1 MYLTNMK
8 MFFSFPTPI
17 SDDDGMNN
25 GDNGENS
32 SNSSIDLQ
40 QMNNLRTQSLSGKGK
55 SFLRKR
61 KSKTKRPSESESSSS
76 WENKNSSLK
85 SKEKSEFMSIGE
97 DRYPKTPERRLKL
110 TIRVKRSPTT
120 SNSNSCSSFQQD
132 FECSNNGSDD
142 NEIQY
147 EILRTEGINSE
158 LSESESVPS
167 LHLGL
172 INKKPKHKKKHKH
185 KKSKYRRKYYDEE
198 KNNGNNLDLDAL
210 ALSRNDSEKIKNMN
224 FTNTKRVKL
233 MFGNEMKILNIP
245 ESIRN
250 DEVKNQVKDQAPS
263 EVMASPKSLIP
274 ASLAIPAKGILLTN
288 VFN

>member
-1 MYLTNMK
+1 
-8 MFFSFPTPI
+8 
-17 SDDDGMNN
+17 MNE
-25 GDNGENS
+25 DVGENS
-32 SNSSIDLQ
+32 NSSLELQ
-40 QMNNLRTQSLSGKGK
+40 QMNNLRNQSHSGKGK

-76 WENKNSSLK
+76 WENKQSSLK
-85 SKEKSEFMSIGE
+85 SKDKSEYGGSILSINE

-132 FECSNNGSDD
+132 FECSNNGMSGGSDD

-167 LHLGL
+167 LHLDM

-185 KKSKYRRKYYDEE
+185 KKSKYRRERKYYDDE
-198 KNNGNNLDLDAL
+198 KNGNGDSIGLDSLEL
-210 ALSRNDSEKIKNMN
+210 KNDSEKIKNMN

-245 ESIRN
+245 DNIGNESKSPPL
-250 DEVKNQVKDQAPS
+250 DPPPPTPTFVVG
-263 EVMASPKSLIP
+263 SPKAPLIP
-274 ASLAIPAKGILLTN
+274 TKGILLTN

>member
-1 MYLTNMK
+1 
-8 MFFSFPTPI
+8 
-17 SDDDGMNN
+17 
-25 GDNGENS
+25 
-32 SNSSIDLQ
+32 
-40 QMNNLRTQSLSGKGK
+40 MNNLRTQSLSGMGK

-76 WENKNSSLK
+76 WENNKSSLK
-85 SKEKSEFMSIGE
+85 SKEKSECMSFGE

-147 EILRTEGINSE
+147 EILRTEGINSD
-158 LSESESVPS
+158 LSDSESVPS
-167 LHLGL
+167 LH
-172 INKKPKHKKKHKH
+172 KKHKKKHKRGH
-185 KKSKYRRKYYDEE
+185 KKSKYRRKYDDEE
-198 KNNGNNLDLDAL
+198 KSNGNNIDLDAL
-210 ALSRNDSEKIKNMN
+210 ALSRNDSEKIKN
-224 FTNTKRVKL
+224 FTSTKRVKL

-245 ESIRN
+245 ESVGS
-250 DEVKNQVKDQAPS
+250 DEVKNQVKDPPTDLI
-263 EVMASPKSLIP
+263 ASPKASLI
-274 ASLAIPAKGILLTN
+274 ATSLAIPAKGILLTN

>member
-1 MYLTNMK
+1 
-8 MFFSFPTPI
+8 
-17 SDDDGMNN
+17 MNN
-25 GDNGENS
+25 GDNGEDS

-76 WENKNSSLK
+76 WENKKSSLK

-147 EILRTEGINSE
+147 EILRTEGIHSE

-167 LHLGL
+167 LHIGL
-172 INKKPKHKKKHKH
+172 INKKPKHKKRHKH

-198 KNNGNNLDLDAL
+198 KSSTNGDNLDLDAL
-210 ALSRNDSEKIKNMN
+210 ALSRNDSDKMT

-233 MFGNEMKILNIP
+233 MFGNEKLKILNIP
-245 ESIRN
+245 ESIGS
-250 DEVKNQVKDQAPS
+250 DMVKNQVKDQASPV
-263 EVMASPKSLIP
+263 VMASPKSNLIP
-274 ASLAIPAKGILLTN
+274 PSLAIPAKGILLTN

>member
-1 MYLTNMK
+1 
-8 MFFSFPTPI
+8 
-17 SDDDGMNN
+17 MNN

-76 WENKNSSLK
+76 WENKKSSLK

-147 EILRTEGINSE
+147 EILRTEGINSD

-167 LHLGL
+167 MHLDL

-198 KNNGNNLDLDAL
+198 KSSTNGDNLDLDAL
-210 ALSRNDSEKIKNMN
+210 ALSRNDSDKIKNMN

-245 ESIRN
+245 ESIGS
-250 DEVKNQVKDQAPS
+250 DVVMNQAKDQAPPV
-263 EVMASPKSLIP
+263 VMASPKSSLIP
-274 ASLAIPAKGILLTN
+274 PSLAIPAKGILLTN

>member
-1 MYLTNMK
+1 MEIEKL
-8 MFFSFPTPI
+8 
-17 SDDDGMNN
+17 D
-25 GDNGENS
+25 
-32 SNSSIDLQ
+32 
-40 QMNNLRTQSLSGKGK
+40 NLRKQPDKTSNGKT
-55 SFLRKR
+55 FLRKR
-61 KSKTKRPSESESSSS
+61 KFKKENSRLSESESSSS
-76 WENKNSSLK
+76 WENKQSSLTNK
-85 SKEKSEFMSIGE
+85 DKADFGESILAIND

-132 FECSNNGSDD
+132 FEFGNNGVSDD
-142 NEIQY
+142 NELQY

-167 LHLGL
+167 MHLDR

-185 KKSKYRRKYYDEE
+185 KKSKYRREKKYYNEE
-198 KNNGNNLDLDAL
+198 KQFNGDSIGLEKLDLQNN
-210 ALSRNDSEKIKNMN
+210 RNGTKNIN

-245 ESIRN
+245 ENIRN
-250 DEVKNQVKDQAPS
+250 EPTSPIDQS
-263 EVMASPKSLIP
+263 SSSSLIP
-274 ASLAIPAKGILLTN
+274 TKGILLTN